1 MPTTGET
8 AVATPDL
15 LTRIRALTWGDLDT
29 LSTELPPLLA
39 ELANDPEWL
48 TAAMDNLRRTSEL
61 RDLSERLAELDK
73 LVLVNDADS
82 GVRIRL
88 HRFRQGYFDRPHN
101 HRFTFGAHIL
111 IGGYRHTVYGDF
123 PNPEKHFD
131 IAEVKPTLIR
141 REGAGASYVIGHT
154 LVHSVAA
161 EPETLTLTV
170 RGPAQKDRMLIV
182 DREQGKYWW
191 QFGVKNE
198 NPAEVAARRLTDD
211 QLDETVQALRDSGLI
226 PS

>member
-1 MPTTGET
+1 MS
-8 AVATPDL
+8 DL
-15 LTRIRALTWGDLDT
+15 LTPDRLRRIRALDWQDVEA
-29 LSTELPPLLA
+29 LSAELTPLLE
-39 ELANDPEWL
+39 ELAADSAWL
-48 TAAMDNLRRTSEL
+48 GSALENLRHTPEL

-101 HRFTFGAHIL
+101 HRFTFGTRIL
-111 IGGYRHTVYGDF
+111 RGGYRHTVYGDHIEIT
-123 PNPEKHFD
+123 PDFD
-131 IAEVKPTLIR
+131 VSQVRPTLIR
-141 REGAGASYVIGHT
+141 RESAGGGYIIRHT

-182 DREQGKYWW
+182 DREQGTSWW
-191 QFGVKNE
+191 QYGVQHE
-198 NPAEVAARRLTDD
+198 DPADVALRRLTDD
-211 QLDETVQALRDSGLI
+211 QLTETERLLREQGLI
-226 PS
+226 PG